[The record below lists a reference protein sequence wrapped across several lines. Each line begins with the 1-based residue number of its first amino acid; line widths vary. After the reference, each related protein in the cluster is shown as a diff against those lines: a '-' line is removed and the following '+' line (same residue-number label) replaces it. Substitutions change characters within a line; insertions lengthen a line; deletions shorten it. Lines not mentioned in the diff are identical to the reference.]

1 MGAFLRLRP
10 YRSYSMKLGLM
21 IGTLCVAS
29 IAMVGC
35 ASKVQQP
42 DEYSG
47 FLKDYSRLKEAK
59 SPSGAEVMRWVDPK
73 LKVSKYTSVYV
84 EPTQLYPA
92 PKPTE
97 KIPQSTLNGIT
108 QYYDQALKREVSK
121 SLPLASGPGPGV
133 LVVRAAITAVSSK
146 TEGLAPYEYIPVALV
161 AAAVST
167 ASGIR
172 DQETELATEA
182 VFIDGQSQ
190 DVVAQVVRKG
200 TGKPLAND
208 SQVMKA
214 DDVKK
219 VIDGWAADMH
229 QSYLKLKK

>member
-1 MGAFLRLRP
+1 
-10 YRSYSMKLGLM
+10 MKLGLM
-21 IGTLCVAS
+21 IGTLCIAS
-29 IAMVGC
+29 IGMVGC

-73 LKVSKYTSVYV
+73 LKPKQYTSVYI

-92 PKPTE
+92 HKPTE

-108 QYYDQALKREVSK
+108 QYYDQALKRELSK
-121 SLPLASGPGPGV
+121 SLPLASAPGPGV
-133 LVVRAAITAVSSK
+133 IVVRAAITAVSSE
-146 TEGLAPYEYIPVALV
+146 TESLAPYEYIPVALV

-172 DQETELATEA
+172 DQETQLATEA
-182 VFIDGQSQ
+182 VFIDGKSQ

-200 TGKPLAND
+200 TGKPLANA
-208 SQVMKA
+208 SQAMKA
-214 DDVKK
+214 DDVKN
-219 VIDGWAADMH
+219 VIDTWASDLH
-229 QSYLKLKK
+229 QSYLKLNK

>member
-1 MGAFLRLRP
+1 
-10 YRSYSMKLGLM
+10 MKLGLM
-21 IGTLCVAS
+21 IGTLCIAS
-29 IAMVGC
+29 IGMVGC

-47 FLKDYSRLKEAK
+47 FLKDYSRLKEGK
-59 SPSGAEVMRWVDPK
+59 SPSGAEVMRWVDPQ
-73 LKVSKYTSVYV
+73 LKINQYTSVYI

-108 QYYDQALKREVSK
+108 SYYDQALKREMSK

-133 LVVRAAITAVSSK
+133 IVVRAAITAVSSE
-146 TEGLAPYEYIPVALV
+146 TESLAPYEYIPVALV

-172 DQETELATEA
+172 DQETQLATEA

-200 TGKPLAND
+200 IGKPLSND
-208 SQVMKA
+208 SQVMRA

-219 VIDGWAADMH
+219 VIDSWASDMH
-229 QSYLKLKK
+229 QSYLKLKAK

>member
-1 MGAFLRLRP
+1 
-10 YRSYSMKLGLM
+10 MKLGLM
-21 IGTLCVAS
+21 IGTLCIAS
-29 IAMVGC
+29 IGVVGC

-47 FLKDYSRLKEAK
+47 FLKDYSRLKEAQ
-59 SPSGAEVMRWVDPK
+59 SPSGAVVMRWIDPK
-73 LKVSKYTSVYV
+73 LNLKKYTSVYI
-84 EPTQLYPA
+84 EPSQLYPA

-108 QYYDQALKREVSK
+108 QYYDQALKRELSK
-121 SLPLASGPGPGV
+121 SMPLASGPGPGV
-133 LVVRAAITAVSSK
+133 IVLRPAITAVSSA
-146 TEGLAPYEYIPVALV
+146 TESLAPYEYIPVALV

-172 DQETELATEA
+172 DQETQLATEA

-219 VIDGWAADMH
+219 VIDGWASDIH